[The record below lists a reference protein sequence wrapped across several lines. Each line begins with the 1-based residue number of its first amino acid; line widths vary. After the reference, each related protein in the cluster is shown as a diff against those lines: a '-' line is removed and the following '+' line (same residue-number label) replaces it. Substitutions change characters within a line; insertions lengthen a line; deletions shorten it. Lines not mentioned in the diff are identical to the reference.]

1 MLQASISKNDK
12 LAKWLIGIFSVV
24 VFTVVVLLSKFK
36 LDVDLGFDVHI
47 FAKANAVI
55 NTIIAVLLVAALVAV
70 KNGNYQMH
78 KQMILQ
84 IEHHQN
90 HLKCQLAK
98 LSEKMKT
105 KYTIPPA

>member
-55 NTIIAVLLVAALVAV
+55 NTVIAVLLVAALVAV

-78 KQMILQ
+78 K
-84 IEHHQN
+84 
-90 HLKCQLAK
+90 
-98 LSEKMKT
+98 KMMMAAGRVRFKQ
-105 KYTIPPA
+105 